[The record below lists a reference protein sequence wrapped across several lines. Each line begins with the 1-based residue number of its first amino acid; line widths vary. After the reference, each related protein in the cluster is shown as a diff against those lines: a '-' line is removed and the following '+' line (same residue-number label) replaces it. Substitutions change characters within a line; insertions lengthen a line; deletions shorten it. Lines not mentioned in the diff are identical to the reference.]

1 MMGRRIAVV
10 PYVTLLR
17 QKTLV
22 PESFIRRTM
31 VYGRS
36 VTEASKK
43 PLEIICCLWIAT
55 IISMMTMSGFFMKPS
70 IKTVIS
76 TLWLYVAIP
85 VYMEMTEISP
95 LPRIQFI
102 P

>member
-1 MMGRRIAVV
+1 MMGRRIVAV

-17 QKTLV
+17 KKTLE
-22 PESFIRRTM
+22 PESFIRKTM

-43 PLEIICCLWIAT
+43 PLEIISCLWIAT
-55 IISMMTMSGFFMKPS
+55 IISMMTMSGFFMEPS
-70 IKTVIS
+70 IKTGIS
-76 TLWLYVAIP
+76 TLWLFVAIP
-85 VYMEMTEISP
+85 VYMEMTESLP
-95 LPRIQFI
+95 LPRIQLI